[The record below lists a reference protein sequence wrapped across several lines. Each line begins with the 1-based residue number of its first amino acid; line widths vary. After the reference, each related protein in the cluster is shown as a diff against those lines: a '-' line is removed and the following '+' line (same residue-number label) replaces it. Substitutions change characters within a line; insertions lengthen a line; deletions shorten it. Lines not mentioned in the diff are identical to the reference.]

1 MKLYYSPASPYAR
14 KCLVCAHELG
24 LADRIEL
31 IPVSVSPVT
40 PNPAINQHNP
50 LGKVP
55 ALLTD
60 DGLALYDSRVICE
73 YLNTLGGGTLI
84 PTQTSARWQTL
95 TRQALADGLQDAA
108 LLARYETA
116 MRPTELRWE
125 EWLHGQLEKIRL
137 GLEQLERTTQQWSQH
152 MDIGA
157 ISLACALGY
166 LDFRHASYDWRS
178 AFPGIKHW
186 YAAFSLRPSMQ
197 ATAIP
202 T

>member
-31 IPVSVSPVT
+31 IPVSVSPVAS
-40 PNPAINQHNP
+40 NPAINQHNP

-73 YLNTLGGGTLI
+73 YLNTLGGEMLI
-84 PTQTSARWQTL
+84 PAQTPARWQTL

-116 MRPTELRWE
+116 MRPAELCWE
-125 EWLHGQLEKIRL
+125 DWLQGQLEKIRL
-137 GLEQLERTTQQWSQH
+137 GL
-152 MDIGA
+152 G
-157 ISLACALGY
+157 
-166 LDFRHASYDWRS
+166 
-178 AFPGIKHW
+178 PGLPGLPPRI
-186 YAAFSLRPSMQ
+186 L
-197 ATAIP
+197 
-202 T
+202 